1 MQNNNDKWTD
11 PKARA
16 IVKGMQCR
24 ETQQMIHQMVQT
36 SFHTAG
42 YCYSWNNHPQ
52 GVPVHSHRWRLVLAE
67 FLTVGIVNCDEDVY
81 FILVWKTTENGW
93 MHFTEG
99 RKYNQR
105 VKRCF
110 CATFTIS
117 VIMLK
122 SFKMADHVLSQQF
135 VAELGPHLQDD
146 HSVKKLHK
154 CNLISILHITKTSP
168 LIRYAVCNIRCCTLM
183 LHIEHGTN
191 QHFPQCRPQ
200 QK

>member
-24 ETQQMIHQMVQT
+24 ETQQMIHQMVHT

-99 RKYNQR
+99 RKYNQH

-122 SFKMADHVLSQQF
+122 SFKMAASASSLWLSWGHICRTTILWKSSTSAIWYPFCILLKHHHLF
-135 VAELGPHLQDD
+135 VMLFA
-146 HSVKKLHK
+146 
-154 CNLISILHITKTSP
+154 TSD
-168 LIRYAVCNIRCCTLM
+168 ACCTLM